1 MVRLVKLFI
10 FILAVTKLPHN
21 GGNNSTAFK
30 QQNDIRM
37 KIKYISLFLVSFLF
51 ITACSSP
58 SGNKDKPE
66 TETSDTIS
74 QAPPKTEDTV
84 AATTKPEKPA
94 EPVTTPEKPQKK
106 EKPAPPPPPEP
117 SYGKR
122 ILPSW
127 NDTKSKQTIIDFVK
141 SVTTKGSPYYI
152 PPEDRVAAFDN
163 DGTLISEQPTYFQIE
178 FVLYRIKKMAPNHP
192 KWKKDKLMQAAIN
205 HDLET
210 LRKKF
215 GLYGIGKLMTV
226 AQADITTDQYD
237 ALVKEWMKNG
247 RHPVTGKPYSR
258 MVFQPMME
266 LVHYLQQNGFKV
278 YIVSGGDIDFMRA
291 WSESVYGI
299 PKEHVIG
306 SFQKLKLK
314 NKNGKTE
321 LIRSSE
327 ILLVNDDE
335 EKPKSIFR
343 AIGRRPVL
351 AFGNSDGDIQM
362 LQWCSSGK
370 GKHLAAFIH
379 HTDAQREHAYDK
391 ESRLTSLNKG
401 LELAAKNKWLV
412 VDIKKEWKII
422 YPRQR

>member
-10 FILAVTKLPHN
+10 FTLAVTKLPHK
-21 GGNNSTAFK
+21 GGNNSNPFK

-51 ITACSSP
+51 IAACSNP
-58 SGNKDKPE
+58 PGNKNK
-66 TETSDTIS
+66 
-74 QAPPKTEDTV
+74 PKTDIGDTV
-84 AATTKPEKPA
+84 QTASSKTKDTVVATKPKKPA
-94 EPVTTPEKPQKK
+94 EPVITPEKPQKNK
-106 EKPAPPPPPEP
+106 KPAPP
-117 SYGKR
+117 SSGKS

-141 SVTTKGSPYYI
+141 SVTTKGSPDYI
-152 PPEDRVAAFDN
+152 PPEDRIAAFDN

-278 YIVSGGDIDFMRA
+278 YIVSGGDTDFMRA

-299 PKEHVIG
+299 PKENVIG
-306 SFQKLKLK
+306 SYQKLKLE

-327 ILLVNDDE
+327 IFLVNDDA
-335 EKPKSIFR
+335 EKPNSIFR
-343 AIGRRPVL
+343 ALGRRPVL

-370 GKHLAAFIH
+370 GKHLVAFIH
-379 HTDAQREHAYDK
+379 HTDAQREHTYDK
-391 ESRLTSLNKG
+391 ESRLTSLNQG

-422 YPRQR
+422 YPRQP